1 MIIYARELKPGDM
14 FLVDPLGIP
23 PINRENMKLDLYFVI
38 DVRQVGRTSTAWYH
52 FKILRM
58 DHDGSPMILDLS
70 AGRNEVFTKAATP
83 LRFQEMG
90 LHLSDPI
97 PEYSE

>member
-14 FLVDPLGIP
+14 FLVDPIGIP
-23 PINRENMKLDLYFVI
+23 PLNRENTKLDLYFVI
-38 DVRQVGRTSTAWYH
+38 DVRQEGRIAEAWYH

-58 DHDGSPMILDLS
+58 DHDGSPMILDLT
-70 AGRNEVFTKAATP
+70 AGRGEVFTKAATP

-97 PEYSE
+97 PEYSN